1 MTAMTK
7 LKGLATAAGFA
18 AVADGG
24 RRNVCALP
32 KT

>member
-7 LKGLATAAGFA
+7 MKGLATAAGFA
-18 AVADGG
+18 SLLMTGG
-24 RRNVCALP
+24 RYPPSP